1 MPVFLVVCVN
11 GLRDKLAHRHRHMYI
26 IAIGLALT
34 ILVLMAYLMLFHY
47 PRVTI
52 RPLAKSVRIRR
63 LIAVRY

>member
-1 MPVFLVVCVN
+1 MQLIVAVCVN

-26 IAIGLALT
+26 IAIGLAST
-34 ILVLMAYLMLFHY
+34 ILVLMAYLMLFHH

-52 RPLAKSVRIRR
+52 RPLAKPVGIRR